1 LMGSKKIVVLTL
13 FFLFAILA
21 AGGCSKKVQ
30 PAAAPPGPEKAGVRT
45 IAVMPVENKTDD
57 KVVASYFRE
66 AVANELYM
74 KGYPK
79 VPFTF
84 IDNKVPPGKQAK
96 ELSPKTAGE
105 SIGVDAVLYPVL
117 EEVKTSYRMV
127 RASTT
132 VSAALVLVNA
142 KTGETLLKKGHK
154 VSIANYDLTK
164 RRLQMKSCQE
174 LEPAFQEIAQ
184 SVLKTFPDGPE
195 YMGKPP
201 VKNTWEWF

>member
-1 LMGSKKIVVLTL
+1 MESRKIVVFAL
-13 FFLFAILA
+13 FFLFALFA

-30 PAAAPPGPEKAGVRT
+30 PAAAPPGPEKTGVKT

-57 KVVASYFRE
+57 KVVAYYFRE

-79 VPFTF
+79 IPFAF
-84 IDNKVPPGKQAK
+84 IDNKVPPGTQAK
-96 ELSPKTAGE
+96 DLSPKIAGE

-132 VSAALVLVNA
+132 VSAALILS
-142 KTGETLLKKGHK
+142 TP
-154 VSIANYDLTK
+154 
-164 RRLQMKSCQE
+164 R
-174 LEPAFQEIAQ
+174 
-184 SVLKTFPDGPE
+184 
-195 YMGKPP
+195 P
-201 VKNTWEWF
+201 VKPC